1 MVSWILQFIGHGKF
15 EGRKP
20 ALLDN
25 LVQALFL
32 APLFVWYEI
41 LFKLGLYKGLKK
53 EVEAAIEVEVKKLKG
68 PAKET

>member
-1 MVSWILQFIGHGKF
+1 LQFIGHGKF

-25 LVQALFL
+25 LAQALFL

-41 LFKLGLYKGLKK
+41 LFKLGFYKKLQQEVHEAIDLEVAKIKARDLKK
-53 EVEAAIEVEVKKLKG
+53 AQ
-68 PAKET
+68 